1 MSGLPVVFGWGKKG
15 KFIGYVGIDK
25 CPNCK
30 NYVHFSIYEYSNRV
44 NIYFVP
50 IVKFNKKNYLVCPI
64 CEAAYELTD
73 NLKEYYFSEMFS
85 AMNSEDTQEIFSS
98 SLEII
103 TENFGDVLNREDIN
117 MDEKVQILIDM
128 CIKKLNS
135 KFKNEKYVDK
145 VARMAFSYLLDQD
158 KAE

>member
-50 IVKFNKKNYLVCPI
+50 IIVIAISATAIPI
-64 CEAAYELTD
+64 
-73 NLKEYYFSEMFS
+73 NLIHPSTFATF
-85 AMNSEDTQEIFSS
+85 
-98 SLEII
+98 
-103 TENFGDVLNREDIN
+103 V
-117 MDEKVQILIDM
+117 
-128 CIKKLNS
+128 KKLPPLFIFCS
-135 KFKNEKYVDK
+135 G
-145 VARMAFSYLLDQD
+145 S
-158 KAE
+158 